1 MLTAV
6 YYSLL
11 SSNIAKIKYNI
22 KAKQNEIQI
31 GDITHHYNQL
41 ITLVNFNTI
50 KAIVNA
56 PANFKPG
63 PLDIIKKFKLNFV
76 TGAGFEPA
84 IFRL

>member
-1 MLTAV
+1 MINDNTK
-6 YYSLL
+6 S
-11 SSNIAKIKYNI
+11 ID
-22 KAKQNEIQI
+22 NEIQI
-31 GDITHHYNQL
+31 GDNTHHHDQV

-56 PANFKPG
+56 PVNPIPEPFEI
-63 PLDIIKKFKLNFV
+63 LSDIIKNFKLNFV